1 MKDWIKKVKQIDRA
15 ITNTVAKVANN
26 IQHDSLYTDGGT
38 IDLSVLFNTP
48 IEKYCMIEMADRQKL
63 RLMSINLLEK
73 NVTLSKLGDSTLGI
87 SNHVSDEV
95 HLYDYSYTEGN
106 NYLHDYQMMADNT
119 TTQTKLDS
127 NNFQNYHKNGH
138 NTLYGITM
146 NTYPDDNDTGTDK
159 FGSSKKWGYYDA
171 NNNRNSILYKTKQL
185 FRERKINTIISRFH
199 TDNMDL
205 KHNDTSETARSV
217 YGLSHGRNLLTYDA
231 ERNGI
236 SYDRNGYNNPYCRV
250 WTHHHQY
257 SEERSRLMRPFYS
270 EDAFGNI
277 ETRKNTDLHKWDGF
291 ENINDGTTKVVGQ
304 NEHTEIDWD
313 SKETLNGLLSQNY
326 SLVKQKKVYENIE
339 EPSTWSWK
347 NKGREGWKHSV
358 LNNDTGLVN
367 IAPKYLGGAD
377 KNIHTKDCMFSIENL
392 AWQGYDPYSFET
404 ALSWE
409 QRGPFGGRIMWFPPY
424 GLRFN
429 EEASVNWNE
438 HSFIGRGENVFTYTN
453 TTRSGTLEFMMVVDH
468 PSILD
473 YATWHNPNDLKDT
486 DVFRFFAGCDFGG
499 GGNGSNNG
507 DVIGTDLNGGGGGG
521 GILQSFAKPTPMT
534 DEYLGAED
542 TTEAPRPI
550 EENKKPEPET
560 PKEPEAPTPDEEFE
574 IRFYAFFPNN
584 YSGAFDKDNSTYAKI
599 KQNTKVDPIAYL
611 LFGKGAAWEC
621 VDDDV
626 TKAKNIPTT
635 FDENLEIFNGGSD
648 YNGYEMQ
655 NSGTKLSTQNTNK
668 NYIIGTGNPGAYGK
682 TKYIPYNAKKWY
694 YRIDGEYV
702 GGIVYQSIEN
712 TFGQKL
718 TGPKS
723 YQDTATYNLNSNL
736 NGVVEAFNLDDE
748 KKKTTYTLAEMAYV
762 LLKSGDGENKIQKK
776 IRENAGVSVDEM
788 KNRTKDLF
796 EYFSK
801 DKDNIYKITGASC
814 VGFSNSHGINSSK
827 NVNLQRNQF
836 LAEQRRDTVLKWFER
851 YYGNVN
857 VDEAKTAAGQKV
869 GEGEDESGK
878 IAKKWRS
885 ARMIFKIKKS
895 AVSETKDMNQAKN
908 HEDNSKTF
916 YSDSAQPGYTICE
929 YKYNGNNQNVID
941 ILQSLG
947 YEVIPPEEIDGL
959 KDYLR
964 EQGIPNTELNNFNPS
979 KWSKTVKNI
988 ISGSDIA
995 GADLNDYERH
1005 TFILKCC
1012 EEGSTSYDYNRCMLL
1027 QGGPEPYKQ
1036 VISAEEFDNLSTEDK
1051 NLYTIYQYKV
1061 KEDKKSDEQ
1070 QAAEQGFVRFNGFQ
1084 EIEGEKD
1091 ATYGQLY
1098 INTNDEKD
1106 PATKGRKWYYDEKDK
1121 SMKLLEKSYSKKTL
1135 RNNSGWTSDYA
1146 KDFNQD
1152 NDYNSLRYDQEYHF
1166 FKQLEAKH
1174 PDVFSSVV
1182 EKLQYF
1188 DPAFHSMT
1196 PEGFMGRLN
1205 FLHQCTRQGDTITAS
1220 DRNGHMANNL
1230 AFGRPPFCILR
1241 LGDFYY
1247 QKIVIRN
1254 ISISYDPLVLDLNNE
1269 GVGVVPLIANVTI
1282 TFSFIGGGD
1291 LTGPVR
1297 KLQNAMAFNYYA
1309 NGRLYDNR
1317 ADRIERLGTN
1327 NWDTMDMGEVD
1338 FKESHFNHVRLK
1350 KQK

>member
-26 IQHDSLYTDGGT
+26 NQHISLYADGGAF
-38 IDLSVLFNTP
+38 DLSVLFNTP

-95 HLYDYSYTEGN
+95 HLYDYSYTKGN
-106 NYLHDYQMMADNT
+106 NYLHDYQMMADKT

-127 NNFQNYHKNGH
+127 NNFQNYNKNGH

-270 EDAFGNI
+270 EDASGNV
-277 ETRKNTDLHKWDGF
+277 ETRKNTELHKWYNFYDILDGST
-291 ENINDGTTKVVGQ
+291 DVVG
-304 NEHTEIDWD
+304 ETMKDGVIEDI
-313 SKETLNGLLSQNY
+313 KEPGM
-326 SLVKQKKVYENIE
+326 
-339 EPSTWSWK
+339 WSWK
-347 NKGREGWKHSV
+347 NSGSEGWKHSV
-358 LNNDTGLVN
+358 LNNETGLIN
-367 IAPKYLGGAD
+367 IAPKFSGGAD

-486 DVFRFFAGCDFGG
+486 DVFRFFAGCDFGSS
-499 GGNGSNNG
+499 GNGSNNG
-507 DVIGTDLNGGGGGG
+507 GGSGG
-521 GILQSFAKPTPMT
+521 GILQKFAKPTPMT
-534 DEYLGAED
+534 DEYLGAE
-542 TTEAPRPI
+542 EPIPI
-550 EENKKPEPET
+550 EENKTENKNPETET
-560 PKEPEAPTPDEEFE
+560 PKETEAPTPDEEFE
-574 IRFYAFFPNN
+574 LRFYAFFPNN
-584 YSGAFDKDNSTYAKI
+584 YSGAFDKENSTCATI
-599 KQNTKVDPIAYL
+599 TQNSKVDPIAYL

-635 FDENLEIFNGGSD
+635 FDENLEIFNDGSD

-655 NSGTKLSTQNTNK
+655 NSGTKLSTQNASK
-668 NYIIGTGNPGAYGK
+668 NYIIGTGKPGAYGK
-682 TKYIPYNAKKWY
+682 TRYIPYNDKKWY

-702 GGIVYQSIEN
+702 GGIVDKSVEN

-718 TGPKS
+718 TAPTS
-723 YQDTATYNLNSNL
+723 YQDTVTYKLNSDLNSIAEVLNLN
-736 NGVVEAFNLDDE
+736 DE
-748 KKKTTYTLAEMAYV
+748 TKKTTYTLAEMAYV

-776 IRENAGVSVDEM
+776 IRENAGVSVNEM

-801 DKDNIYKITGASC
+801 DKDNIYKITGATC
-814 VGFSNSHGINSSK
+814 VGFSNSHGINP
-827 NVNLQRNQF
+827 NEDTNLKRNQF
-836 LAEQRRDTVLKWFER
+836 LAEQRRDTLLKWFER
-851 YYGNVN
+851 YYGQVN
-857 VDEAKTAAGQKV
+857 MGEAKTAAGQKV

-908 HEDNSKTF
+908 NEDNSRLIVKTAEEMGDTVDASYKPYEYEYIGEMPMVKQYMSVDEYDRF
-916 YSDSAQPGYTICE
+916 CLLNPNEEQNFIISKYAKTI
-929 YKYNGNNQNVID
+929 
-941 ILQSLG
+941 
-947 YEVIPPEEIDGL
+947 
-959 KDYLR
+959 
-964 EQGIPNTELNNFNPS
+964 
-979 KWSKTVKNI
+979 KNI
-988 ISGSDIA
+988 ISAIEYANISNQ
-995 GADLNDYERH
+995 NDYERH

-1012 EEGSTSYDYNRCMLL
+1012 EEGSTSYDYEKCMIL
-1027 QGGPEPYKQ
+1027 QGIWVAPYKKI
-1036 VISAEEFDNLSTEDK
+1036 ISVEEFDNLSAGNKD
-1051 NLYTIYQYKV
+1051 LYTIYQYKV

-1106 PATKGRKWYYDEKDK
+1106 PAKKGRKWYYDEKDK

-1135 RNNSGWTSDYA
+1135 RNNSGWDSDYA
-1146 KDFNQD
+1146 KDFNVGS
-1152 NDYNSLRYDQEYHF
+1152 DYNTLRYDQEYHF

-1174 PDVFSSVV
+1174 PDVFNSVV

-1205 FLHQCTRQGDTITAS
+1205 FLHQCTRQGDTITTS
-1220 DRNGHMANNL
+1220 DKNGHMANNL

-1282 TFSFIGGGD
+1282 SFNFIGGGD

-1327 NWDTMDMGEVD
+1327 NWDTMDMGEVN
-1338 FKESHFNHVRLK
+1338 FKKSHFNHVGLK
-1350 KQK
+1350 KPD

>member
-15 ITNTVAKVANN
+15 ITSTVAKVANN
-26 IQHDSLYTDGGT
+26 VQHNSLYTDGGA
-38 IDLSVLFNTP
+38 IDLSTLFNTP
-48 IEKYCMIEMADRQKL
+48 IDKYCMIEMADRQLL
-63 RLMSINLLEK
+63 RFMSINLMEK
-73 NVTLSKLGDSTLGI
+73 NVTLNNIGNSTLGI

-257 SEERSRLMRPFYS
+257 SEERSRLMRPFYN
-270 EDAFGNI
+270 EDAWGNV
-277 ETRKNTDLHKWDGF
+277 EAKMNTDLHRWDNF
-291 ENINDGTTKVVGQ
+291 EDTLDGSTKIVG
-304 NEHTEIDWD
+304 ETEREEIDYN
-313 SKETLNGLLSQNY
+313 SSSTAMGFLSGNY
-326 SLVKQKKVYENIE
+326 SLIKKKKVKENIE
-339 EPSTWSWK
+339 EAGKWSWK
-347 NKGREGWKHSV
+347 DSGSEGWKYSV
-358 LNNDTGLVN
+358 LNNETGLLN
-367 IAPKYLGGAD
+367 IAPKFLGGAE
-377 KNIHTKDCMFSIENL
+377 KNIHAKDCMFSIENL

-424 GLRFN
+424 GLRFS
-429 EEASVNWNE
+429 EDASVNWNE

-453 TTRSGTLEFMMVVDH
+453 TSRSGTLEFMMVVDH

-473 YATWHNPNDLKDT
+473 YATWHNPSDLKDT
-486 DVFRFFAGCDFGG
+486 DVFRFFAGCDSSSGSG
-499 GGNGSNNG
+499 TNGGNN
-507 DVIGTDLNGGGGGG
+507 
-521 GILQSFAKPTPMT
+521 GILQSFARPTPLT
-534 DEYLGAED
+534 DEYLD
-542 TTEAPRPI
+542 SQDNTEAPIPI
-550 EENKKPEPET
+550 RENQKPEPEP
-560 PKEPEAPTPDEEFE
+560 PKEPEAPAPDEEFE

-584 YSGAFDKDNSTYAKI
+584 YSGAFDRENNTFAKNN
-599 KQNTKVDPIAYL
+599 QTGKVDPIAYL
-611 LFGKGAAWEC
+611 LFGKGASWEC

-626 TKAKNIPTT
+626 TKAKNIATG
-635 FDENLEIFNGGSD
+635 FDEHLEIFSSGTD
-648 YNGYEMQ
+648 YNGYEMK
-655 NSGTKLSTQNTNK
+655 NSGTKLTTQNTDK
-668 NYIIGTGNPGAYGK
+668 NYIIGTGKPGGYGS
-682 TKYIPYNAKKWY
+682 TRYSQTNSKKWY

-702 GGIVYQSIEN
+702 GGITYNAIEN
-712 TFGQKL
+712 TFGQTL

-723 YQDTATYNLNSNL
+723 YQDTATYQFNSN
-736 NGVVEAFNLDDE
+736 VDSVAEAFDLKDDV
-748 KKKTTYTLAEMAYV
+748 KKNTYTLAEMAYV
-762 LLKSGDGENKIQKK
+762 LLKTGEGENKYQKK
-776 IRENAGVSVDEM
+776 VRENSGLSDTQM
-788 KNRTKDLF
+788 KERTKDLF

-801 DKDNIYKITGASC
+801 DENNIYKIMEVSC
-814 VGFSNSHGINSSK
+814 VGFSNSHGINRSTSTNNK
-827 NVNLQRNQF
+827 RNQF
-836 LAEQRRDTVLKWFER
+836 LAEQRRETVLNWFKK
-851 YYGNVN
+851 YYGEVNVN
-857 VDEAKTAAGQKV
+857 DGPKTAAGQKV
-869 GEGEDESGK
+869 GKGENESGK

-885 ARMIFKIKKS
+885 ARMNIKIKKS
-895 AVSETKDMNQAKN
+895 SVSETKDLNQAKN
-908 HEDNSKTF
+908 HENNSKL
-916 YSDSAQPGYTICE
+916 I
-929 YKYNGNNQNVID
+929 V
-941 ILQSLG
+941 
-947 YEVIPPEEIDGL
+947 
-959 KDYLR
+959 
-964 EQGIPNTELNNFNPS
+964 
-979 KWSKTVKNI
+979 KTVEEMGNTIDASYKPYEYEYFGEMPMVKQYMSVDEYERFCLLNPNEEQNFKISKYAKTIKNI
-988 ISGSDIA
+988 ISGSDIV
-995 GADLNDYERH
+995 GVDLDDYERY
-1005 TFILKCC
+1005 TFILKACDK
-1012 EEGSTSYDYNRCMLL
+1012 EISDYNFTQCMLM
-1027 QGGPEPYKQ
+1027 QKGTKKEI
-1036 VISAEEFDNLSTEDK
+1036 ISVEEYENLSEEDK
-1051 NLYTIYQYKV
+1051 DLYTIYQYKV
-1061 KEDKKSDEQ
+1061 KEDKKTDEQ
-1070 QAAEQGFVRFNGFQ
+1070 QEAEQGFVRFTGFV
-1084 EIEGEKD
+1084 ECEGEID
-1091 ATYGQLY
+1091 PTYGQLY
-1098 INTNDEKD
+1098 INTNETDEAK
-1106 PATKGRKWYYDEKDK
+1106 KERRWYYDQKDK
-1121 SMKLLEKSYSKKTL
+1121 AMKLLEKSYTKKTL
-1135 RNNSGWTSDYA
+1135 RNNSGWSAEYGQ
-1146 KDFNQD
+1146 DFNVGK
-1152 NDYNSLRYDQEYHF
+1152 DYNSLRYDQEYHF

-1188 DPAFHSMT
+1188 DPAYHSMT

-1205 FLHQCTRQGDTITAS
+1205 FLHQCTRQGDTISAS
-1220 DRNGHMANNL
+1220 DKNGHMANNL

-1254 ISISYDPLVLDLNNE
+1254 INITYDPLVLDLNNE

-1282 TFSFIGGGD
+1282 TFNFIGGGD

-1297 KLQNAMAFNYYA
+1297 RLQNAMAHNFYA

-1317 ADRIERLGTN
+1317 ADRVERLGTG

-1338 FKESHFNHVRLK
+1338 FRESHFHHVQVK
-1350 KQK
+1350 KPN